1 MKNSKTLL
9 ILAFV
14 TVMSAASF
22 AQKMKFGYV
31 NTNDIFLTMPERD
44 TVEMRIRE
52 DEEYFR
58 TTLEKMKTEY
68 MTAAQALETKKA
80 TLSPSQLEMEAGML
94 QSKEQEFAQ
103 FSQAA
108 DAKLQEEQVTLF
120 EPLQKKV
127 KAAIEKV
134 AKANLYTYVVD
145 SSTLLYVDTTS
156 GTDITDLVK
165 KELGIVIKPA
175 TAPTAK

>member
-14 TVMSAASF
+14 TVMSAVSF

-31 NTNDIFLTMPERD
+31 NTNDIFMTMPQRD
-44 TVEMRIRE
+44 TIEMRIRA

-58 TTLEKMKTEY
+58 ATLEKMKTEY
-68 MTAAQALETKKA
+68 MTAAQALESKKA
-80 TLSPSQLEMEAGML
+80 TMSATQLEVEAAML

-134 AKANLYTYVVD
+134 AKANLYTYIVD

-165 KELGIVIKPA
+165 KELGIVAPA
-175 TAPTAK
+175 TAPATK

>member
-14 TVMSAASF
+14 TVMSAVSF
-22 AQKMKFGYV
+22 AQKSKIGYV
-31 NTNDIFLTMPERD
+31 NTNDIFMTMPQRD
-44 TVEMRIRE
+44 TIEMRIRA

-58 TTLEKMKTEY
+58 TTLEKMKAEY
-68 MTAAQALETKKA
+68 MTAAQALEAKKA

-127 KAAIEKV
+127 KTAIEKV
-134 AKANLYTYVVD
+134 SKANMYTYVFD

-165 KELGIVIKPA
+165 KELGIAAKAATPPA
-175 TAPTAK
+175 TK